1 MIWGIVETQMESSSW
16 TAVATSISAGIS
28 AATPVM
34 LFLYMQVQKK
44 REIRKVA
51 LLAAIEEKTAN
62 YANETKISLALLS
75 SVTAQTHVLVN
86 SRFRE
91 ILKTLAGLARNHAIM
106 AMERAQNTH
115 NKEDQ
120 HIADLAMMAADA
132 AEKELNGHDAQQK
145 AVDLKEATDA
155 AIYRTMKESGKLSV
169 KEEVSKIVKASEV
182 KKSDVPLADAL

>member
-91 ILKTLAGLARNHAIM
+91 MLKTLAGLARNHAIM
-106 AMERAQNTH
+106 AMERAHNTR

-120 HIADLAMMAADA
+120 HVADLAMMAADA

-155 AIYRTMKESGKLSV
+155 AIYQTLKDAGKLPI
-169 KEEVSKIVKASEV
+169 KTEVSKIVKASEA
-182 KKSDVPLADAL
+182 KTSDVPLADAL